1 MDPQAKING
10 HAIANNLEP
19 FYLTHPGEV
28 IKDELVYR
36 GISQRRLASEI
47 GIPASQ
53 LNEVLNGKRALNAEM
68 ALLIGQA
75 LGVEA
80 TPLLVLQ
87 MKYNLL
93 LAKRDKSFARRL
105 KGISK
110 IAAAI

>member
-1 MDPQAKING
+1 MIVTFEKDYLRELYING
-10 HAIANNLEP
+10 KTSDKKHRYQSQIIKKYTRIIDLMIA
-19 FYLTHPGEV
+19 
-28 IKDELVYR
+28 
-36 GISQRRLASEI
+36 
-47 GIPASQ
+47 
-53 LNEVLNGKRALNAEM
+53 

-80 TPLLVLQ
+80 APLLVLQ